1 MGFSDCRLQQK
12 QDGCWVEVL
21 ACQGMQGVVQEPGG
35 WLGEEWRYWMGEDCC
50 LLGVGDGA
58 RPRKDLRILVA
69 EQGRT
74 EEDPLPNA
82 SSLTAGWKLPFLISC
97 CVFLPLPSL

>member
-1 MGFSDCRLQQK
+1 MQMGERRGRGRAAEEAPGPGGDCRV
-12 QDGCWVEVL
+12 DCGAAVRNEVRGGL
-21 ACQGMQGVVQEPGG
+21 LPVGRGG
-35 WLGEEWRYWMGEDCC
+35 WGETGR
-50 LLGVGDGA
+50 A
-58 RPRKDLRILVA
+58 RISGFLVA

-82 SSLTAGWKLPFLISC
+82 SSLTAGWRLPFLISC